1 MHELSLA
8 MSIADIA
15 KKTAIKENA
24 TNVKEIEIEVGEW
37 AGVDTGALKFSLEV
51 TIAKNDLFK
60 DCNIAI
66 IKLENTKKFAVKS
79 ILID

>member
-15 KKTAIKENA
+15 RKTAIKEEAVNIR
-24 TNVKEIEIEVGEW
+24 EIEIEVGEW
-37 AGVDTGALKFSLEV
+37 AGVDTSALKFSLEA
-51 TIAKNDLFK
+51 TIAKNELFK
-60 DCNIAI
+60 DCNISI
-66 IKLENTKKFAVKS
+66 IKLKNTKKFAVKS